1 MLSLR
6 DLVDFAAC
14 SGDDGRAVLKALG
27 LSDEDLRRK
36 TVLVS
41 TRRPRRPARTPTHAA
56 PPMRQ

>member
-14 SGDDGRAVLKALG
+14 SGDDGRAVLRALG
-27 LSDEDLRRK
+27 LTDEDLQRR

-41 TRRPRRPARTPTHAA
+41 TRRPLRPARTPVRPT
-56 PPMRQ
+56 PMWRQ

>member
-14 SGDDGRAVLKALG
+14 SGDDGRAVLNALG

-41 TRRPRRPARTPTHAA
+41 TRTPLRPARSPTHPA
-56 PPMRQ
+56 PPLRQ